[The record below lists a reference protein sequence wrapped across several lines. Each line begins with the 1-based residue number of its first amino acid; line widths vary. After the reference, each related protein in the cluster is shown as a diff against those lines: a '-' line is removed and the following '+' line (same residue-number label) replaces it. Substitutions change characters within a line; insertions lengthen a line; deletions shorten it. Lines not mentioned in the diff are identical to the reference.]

1 MKKACSKCGKI
12 HDRKYICVAK
22 GTAHE
27 REESLAYS
35 FRNKQV
41 WKRKTYEIRDRDM
54 HLCQICLRN
63 LYNTRKTYNSADLSV
78 HHIVSL
84 VSDYE
89 RRLDNS
95 NLITLCRYHH
105 ELAELGRIPLQE
117 LLGIAAEQEAHPMLS
132 PLPLPKSEANL
143 ADTYRPSL

>member
-12 HDRKYICVAK
+12 HDRNYVCALSSNDKAQSK
-22 GTAHE
+22 AA
-27 REESLAYS
+27 SKAFA
-35 FRNKQV
+35 FRSRQV
-41 WKRKTYEIRDRDM
+41 WKRKSNEIRDRDL
-54 HLCQICLRN
+54 HLCQVCKRN
-63 LYNTRKTYNSADLSV
+63 LYNTRKIYNNADLSV

-105 ELAELGRIPLQE
+105 ELAELGGIPIQV
-117 LLGIAAEQEAHPMLS
+117 LLAIAAEQEGEHDA
-132 PLPLPKSEANL
+132 PLPLA
-143 ADTYRPSL
+143 